1 MKETDMARKIKV
13 VVCSGTA
20 CYVMGSSEILLL
32 EEHLTAEQKERVE
45 IEGTNCLG
53 FCKNGQ
59 NGRNGKAPYVTVDG
73 SLLSSATV
81 PAVIEKIQE
90 LLDA

>member
-1 MKETDMARKIKV
+1 MAQKIRV

-20 CYVMGSSEILLL
+20 CYVMGASEILLL
-32 EEHLTAEQKERVE
+32 EEHLTPEQKERVE

-53 FCKNGQ
+53 FCKDAQ
-59 NGRNGKAPYVTVDG
+59 NGKAPYVTING
-73 SLLSSATV
+73 ILLSSATI
-81 PAVIEKIQE
+81 PGVIEKIQE

>member
-1 MKETDMARKIKV
+1 MAQKIKV

-20 CYVMGSSEILLL
+20 CYVMGASEILLL
-32 EEHLTAEQKERVE
+32 EEHLTADQKNRVE

-59 NGRNGKAPYVTVDG
+59 NGKAPYVTVNDT
-73 SLLSSATV
+73 LLSSATV
-81 PAVIEKIQE
+81 PGVIEKIQE
-90 LLDA
+90 LLDAEH

>member
-1 MKETDMARKIKV
+1 MAQKIKV

-32 EEHLTAEQKERVE
+32 EEHLSAEQKELVE

-53 FCKNGQ
+53 FCKDA
-59 NGRNGKAPYVTVDG
+59 RNGKAPYVTVDG
-73 SLLSSATV
+73 ILLSSATV